1 MKGGEPPNPFAGSG
15 ATQDRQTQCAA
26 SLVAE
31 TVAPF
36 AAGRSVL
43 FCVTAQ
49 KLLPAACG
57 AQNPA
62 GRGIFL
68 GWRNPTKQIV
78 LQGWWESQS
87 NYGTITIEGGSP
99 FRDLQR

>member
-15 ATQDRQTQCAA
+15 ATQDRQTQRAA

-31 TVAPF
+31 TAAPF

-57 AQNPA
+57 APAEEFSLAGETLQN
-62 GRGIFL
+62 RLFC
-68 GWRNPTKQIV
+68 KD
-78 LQGWWESQS
+78 
-87 NYGTITIEGGSP
+87 GGKVS
-99 FRDLQR
+99 RIMVQ